1 MAKQIKPRYPADREK
16 QSQAFVNGLVSVSI
30 YTTDPGVQI
39 FIKGDHSDEVV
50 NDLQNAVDEVLNHHQ
65 K

>member
-1 MAKQIKPRYPADREK
+1 MAKQIKPKYPVDREK

-30 YTTDPGVQI
+30 YTTDPGVEI
-39 FIKGDHSDEVV
+39 SIKGDHSEEVV
-50 NDLQNAVDEVLNHHQ
+50 NDLQNAVDEVLSHHS